1 LRLNKLDYT
10 IVFLLLI
17 RIIKKKRITPT
28 NNSKFSTKNSKLSLI
43 SPPKCC
49 IFALSFQ
56 SAEDSRQKTDDR
68 RQKTVGSQ
76 QKTEDSRQTTVSDYC
91 PLTSDY

>member
-1 LRLNKLDYT
+1 LDYT

-17 RIIKKKRITPT
+17 RIIKKKSLTPT

-49 IFALSFQ
+49 IFALSYQ
-56 SAEDSRQKTDDR
+56 SAEDSQQTAEDR
-68 RQKTVGSQ
+68 RQTA
-76 QKTEDSRQTTVSDYC
+76 EDSWQTLVVSYQF
-91 PLTSDY
+91 